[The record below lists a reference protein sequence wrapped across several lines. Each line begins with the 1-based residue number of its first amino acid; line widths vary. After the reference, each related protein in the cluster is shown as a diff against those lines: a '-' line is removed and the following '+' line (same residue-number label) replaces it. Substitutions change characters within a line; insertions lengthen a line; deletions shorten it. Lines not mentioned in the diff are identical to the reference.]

1 MSAIKKTWIKHDL
14 IVHTSCKKIRTNANS
29 GIIPEY
35 ELTTERILCITSWRA
50 GIFLEECFFSHNYSS
65 ICNYYGQIPYRSL
78 LVIREMGH
86 GASLPQAGEEIQ
98 QTPVRSLLQ
107 VRLKNLVPDSGR
119 PRGTSYE

>member
-1 MSAIKKTWIKHDL
+1 MQIRALYTL
-14 IVHTSCKKIRTNANS
+14 IFFKNS
-29 GIIPEY
+29 EKSGGFS
-35 ELTTERILCITSWRA
+35 TEICITSWRA

-107 VRLKNLVPDSGR
+107 VRLKNLVPEVNSV
-119 PRGTSYE
+119 Y